1 MKYYAGLD
9 IGGTKCAAV
18 IGCVDE
24 TGAIRVLEKEKFP
37 TAGDPYAMVDRLCDA
52 VIRLKGEKP
61 LVCVGVSCGG
71 PLSSEKGLILSPPNL
86 PGWDAIPVCQLVTEK
101 LNVPCRLQNDADA
114 CALAEWKFGAGRGT
128 GNMVFLTCGT
138 GFGAG
143 LILGGRLYTGA
154 CDMAGEIGHVRA
166 SENGPVG
173 YGKIGSYEGWCS
185 GGGIAQVAKAMATE
199 QLQMGK
205 TTAFCKTYDEIQTI
219 TAKTVADAAN
229 AGDLLALQVYKTCGT
244 YLGRSLAMLIDLL
257 NPEAIVLGSIYQR
270 CEKLLADAVKAVIE
284 KECLPGA
291 AERCRILPAALGDSI
306 GDIAALAV
314 AAQEA

>member
-18 IGCVDE
+18 IGAVDDDGTVE
-24 TGAIRVLEKEKFP
+24 ILAKEKYP
-37 TAGDPYAMVDRLCDA
+37 TEGSPYEMLDKLCDA
-52 VIRLKGEKP
+52 VARLKADRMLEA
-61 LVCVGVSCGG
+61 VGVSCGG

-86 PGWDAIPVCQLVTEK
+86 PGWDNIPVYEIVEK
-101 LNVPCRLQNDADA
+101 KLGVRCKLQNDADA
-114 CALAEWKFGAGRGT
+114 CALAEWKFGAGKGAS
-128 GNMVFLTCGT
+128 NMVFLTCGT

-154 CDMAGEIGHVRA
+154 SDMAGEIGHIRVTDG
-166 SENGPVG
+166 GPVG
-173 YGKIGSYEGWCS
+173 YGKAGSFEGWCS
-185 GGGIAQVAKAMATE
+185 GGGIAQVARTVALE

-205 TTAFCKTYDEIQTI
+205 SCAFCGSYEALDSIS
-219 TAKTVADAAN
+219 AKTVADAAN
-229 AGDLLALQVYKTCGT
+229 AGDRLALQVYKTCGT

-270 CEKLLADAVKAVIE
+270 CESLLRETCLDVIE
-284 KECLPGA
+284 KECLSGA
-291 AERCRILPAALGDSI
+291 AARCRILPAVLGDSI

-314 AAQEA
+314 AAQ

>member
-18 IGCVDE
+18 IGGVKEDGTIE
-24 TGAIRVLEKEKFP
+24 ILAKEKFP
-37 TAGDPYAMVDRLCDA
+37 TEGDPHTMLEKLCDS
-52 VIRLKGEKP
+52 ILQRKGEKQ
-61 LVCVGVSCGG
+61 LEAVGISCGG

-86 PGWDAIPVCQLVTEK
+86 PGWDRIPACEIVQKK
-101 LNVPCRLQNDADA
+101 LGIPCRLQNDADA

-128 GNMVFLTCGT
+128 NNMVFLTCGT

-154 CDMAGEIGHVRA
+154 CDMAGEIGHIRITD
-166 SENGPVG
+166 NGPVG
-173 YGKIGSYEGWCS
+173 YGKAGSYEGWCS
-185 GGGIAQVAKAMATE
+185 GGGIAQVAKTAALE

-205 TTAFCKTYDEIQTI
+205 TCAFCANYEELETI
-219 TAKTVADAAN
+219 SAKTVADAAN
-229 AGDLLALQVYKTCGT
+229 AGDALALQVYKTCGT
-244 YLGRSLAMLIDLL
+244 YLGRSLAMLVDLL

-270 CEKLLADAVKAVIE
+270 CENLLRDTCREVIG
-284 KECLPGA
+284 KESLPGA
-291 AERCRILPAALGDSI
+291 AARCKILPAVLGDSI

-314 AAQEA
+314 AAQ

>member
-18 IGCVDE
+18 IGCVRDDG
-24 TGAIRVLEKEKFP
+24 TIQVLEKEKFP
-37 TAGDPYAMVDRLCDA
+37 TQGDPYAMVDTLCDA
-52 VIRLKGEKP
+52 LIRLKGEKN
-61 LVCVGVSCGG
+61 LSCVGVSCGG

-86 PGWDAIPVCQLVTEK
+86 PGWDAIPICKIVEEK
-101 LNVPCRLQNDADA
+101 LKVSCRLQNDADA

-128 GNMVFLTCGT
+128 NHMVFLTCGT

-173 YGKIGSYEGWCS
+173 YGKAGSYEGWCS
-185 GGGIAQVAKAMATE
+185 GGGIAQVAKTVAIE

-205 TTAFCKTYDEIQTI
+205 TTAFCDSYEKIETI
-219 TAKTVADAAN
+219 SAKTVADAAN
-229 AGDLLALQVYKTCGT
+229 SGDLLAMQVFKTCGT

-270 CEKLLADAVKAVIE
+270 CENLLAEAVKAVIE

-291 AERCRILPAALGDSI
+291 AERCKVLPAVLGDSI

-314 AAQEA
+314 AAQED

>member
-1 MKYYAGLD
+1 MKFYGGLD

-18 IGCVDE
+18 IGCVSEDG
-24 TGAIRVLEKEKFP
+24 TIAVLEKEKFS
-37 TAGDPYAMVDRLCDA
+37 TQGSPYEMLEQLCDA
-52 VIRLKGEKP
+52 LLRLKGDKP
-61 LVCVGVSCGG
+61 LACVGVSCGG

-86 PGWDAIPVCQLVTEK
+86 PGWDRIPVCQIVEQKLGVT
-101 LNVPCRLQNDADA
+101 CRLQNDADA

-128 GNMVFLTCGT
+128 NNMVFLTCGT

-173 YGKIGSYEGWCS
+173 YGKAGSYEGWCS
-185 GGGIAQVAKAMATE
+185 GGGIAQVAKSLALE

-205 TTAFCKTYDEIQTI
+205 TTAFCACYEELQTI
-219 TAKTVADAAN
+219 SAKTVADAAN
-229 AGDLLALQVYKTCGT
+229 QGDLLAMQVYKTCGT

-270 CEKLLADAVKAVIE
+270 CENLLADGVKAVIE

-291 AERCRILPAALGDSI
+291 AARCKILPAVLGDSI

-314 AAQEA
+314 AAQEV

>member
-18 IGCVDE
+18 IGGVNADGMIE
-24 TGAIRVLEKEKFP
+24 ILAKEKFP
-37 TAGDPYAMVDRLCDA
+37 TEGDPYAMLEKLCDS
-52 VIRLKGEKP
+52 ILRLKGEKQ
-61 LVCVGVSCGG
+61 LEAVGISCGG

-86 PGWDAIPVCQLVTEK
+86 PGWDNIPACEIAEK
-101 LNVPCRLQNDADA
+101 KLGIRCRLQNDADA

-128 GNMVFLTCGT
+128 NNMVFLTCGT

-154 CDMAGEIGHVRA
+154 CDMAGEIGHIRITD
-166 SENGPVG
+166 NGPVG
-173 YGKIGSYEGWCS
+173 YGKAGSYEGWCS
-185 GGGIAQVAKAMATE
+185 GGGIAQVAKTAALE

-205 TTAFCKTYDEIQTI
+205 TCAFCGNYEELETI
-219 TAKTVADAAN
+219 SAKTVADAAN
-229 AGDLLALQVYKTCGT
+229 AGDPLAMQVYKTCGT
-244 YLGRSLAMLIDLL
+244 YLGRSLALLVDLL

-270 CEKLLADAVKAVIE
+270 CENLLADTCRAVIE
-284 KECLPGA
+284 TECLPGA
-291 AERCRILPAALGDSI
+291 AARCKILPATLGDGI

-314 AAQEA
+314 AAQ